1 MKCVFRSSVL
11 LLGFINFLSAQVS
24 SCVTSA
30 VPPIVSAEGYTER
43 VGDINYVCNGV
54 PGASVVANFTI
65 AMNTNISNRISSGN
79 ILTGIIFTID
89 QGSGPQP
96 VLVQPLLNLPN
107 TLVYNGVSLTF
118 SAQGT
123 LALRVS
129 DIRVNATLVSVNN
142 QIIASL
148 GINVAGVPLT
158 TSQLT
163 VGTPQRGLYVGY
175 SSAIVCAQN
184 GSPLPATI
192 GFASLIAAKTVF
204 ASTRVTEGF
213 ADAFGPHSAGNNL
226 NADTGQR
233 IIARYSGL
241 PQDASLF
248 VPDVVAGSDAVQPT
262 AGGDFEV
269 PASGG
274 AYAPSANGSLL
285 LARVAGANANGAGGV
300 PVYVPGAIGSGT
312 VNFDSISQLQLDSTG
327 SAYVVYEVVDANPSA
342 QETAQFPTFLGLAPS
357 GTRTASQTAE
367 TVFFAPQSTV
377 GSASPTEPLPRYAG
391 VTPQPDCGIIGDC
404 STYLPQLS
412 VGNPPLQFS
421 GAPGTGVQQGY
432 FVVAN
437 TGGGVLQWTA
447 SVSYSNG
454 SGWLSLDAYQ
464 GINGS
469 NVRVYASPDGLTP
482 GIYKATI
489 AVNAGSAGSQSL
501 PVTLTVTSPPAA
513 PVPVPLISSVVSAAS
528 FAAVPVVPGSLTT
541 ILGSGFTGKTV
552 SATFNTLPATVL
564 FSNASQINLMVPA
577 ALGQVS
583 SAQLVVTVDG
593 SSSAA
598 QTVQVAQFE
607 PAIFSG
613 AVLNQDYS
621 VNDVNHGAATG
632 SILQIFVTGLSTSG
646 TVTGHIFNED
656 ISAPYYAGPAPGL
669 FGVQQVDLVVP
680 SDLTAMTTEVSICE
694 AGSDGV
700 KVCSVAAPL
709 TVK

>member
-1 MKCVFRSSVL
+1 MKSVFRISVL
-11 LLGFINFLSAQVS
+11 LLGFINFLTAQVS

-54 PGASVVANFTI
+54 AGASVVANFTI

-123 LALRVS
+123 LAVRVS

-158 TSQLT
+158 SSQLT

-192 GFASLIAAKTVF
+192 GFASLIMANTVF

-213 ADAFGPHSAGNNL
+213 ADAFGPRSAGNNL
-226 NADTGQR
+226 NADSGQR

-262 AGGDFEV
+262 AGGDFGV

-285 LARVAGANANGAGGV
+285 LARVAGASANGAGGT
-300 PVYVPGAIGSGT
+300 PVYLPGAIGSGT
-312 VNFDSISQLQLDSTG
+312 VNFDSISQLQLDSSG

-367 TVFFAPQSTV
+367 AVFFAPQSTV

-421 GAPGTGVQQGY
+421 GVPGTGVQQGY

-447 SVSYSNG
+447 SVSYANG
-454 SGWLSLDAYQ
+454 AGWLSLDSYQ

-469 NVRVYASPDGLTP
+469 NVRVYASPDALTP
-482 GIYKATI
+482 GVYKATI
-489 AVNAGSAGSQSL
+489 AVNAGAAGSQTL
-501 PVTLTVTSPPAA
+501 PVTLTVSAPPAA
-513 PVPVPLISSVVSAAS
+513 PAPVPLISSVVSAAS

-541 ILGSGFTGKTV
+541 ILGSGFTGKSV
-552 SATFNTLPATVL
+552 SATFNSLPAMVL
-564 FSNASQINLMVPA
+564 FSNASQINLLVPA
-577 ALGQVS
+577 ALGQVGS
-583 SAQLVVTVDG
+583 THVVVSVDG
-593 SSSAA
+593 SNSAVE
-598 QTVQVAQFE
+598 TVAVAAFE

-613 AVLNQDYS
+613 AVLNQDYT
-621 VNDVNHGAATG
+621 VNDVNHGAGVG
-632 SILQIFVTGLSTSG
+632 SIIQIFVTGLSTSG

-656 ISAPYYAGPAPGL
+656 INTPYYAGPAPGL
-669 FGVQQVDLVVP
+669 LGVQQVDLVVP
-680 SDLTAMTTEVSICE
+680 GDLTAMTTEVSICE
-694 AGSDGV
+694 TGSDSA
-700 KVCSVAAPL
+700 KVCSIAAPL
-709 TVK
+709 TLK